1 MENLIKE
8 LEAIMFDVKSV
19 EARTGGYK
27 NDIDRGINV
36 NHTSETVNK
45 QDKINSLFEYL
56 IDAKDD
62 MDRVQDSLKDITNK
76 LDTLLDM
83 VEYEA
88 IVAPLRS
95 ETIAKEI
102 R

>member
-1 MENLIKE
+1 MMENLIKE

-88 IVAPLRS
+88 V
-95 ETIAKEI
+95 AKEI

>member
-27 NDIDRGINV
+27 NDLDRGINV

-88 IVAPLRS
+88 V
-95 ETIAKEI
+95 AKEI

>member
-8 LEAIMFDVKSV
+8 LEAIMFDVKSA

-45 QDKINSLFEYL
+45 QAKINSLFEYL

-62 MDRVQDSLKDITNK
+62 MDRVQDSLKDITDK

-88 IVAPLRS
+88 V
-95 ETIAKEI
+95 AKEI

>member
-8 LEAIMFDVKSV
+8 LEAIMFDVKSA

-62 MDRVQDSLKDITNK
+62 MDRVQDSLKDITDK

-88 IVAPLRS
+88 V
-95 ETIAKEI
+95 AKEI

>member
-1 MENLIKE
+1 MENFIKE
-8 LEAIMFDVKSV
+8 LEAIMFDVKDAT
-19 EARTGGYK
+19 ARTGEYK

-36 NHTSETVNK
+36 NHHREIENVPKAKTIQN
-45 QDKINSLFEYL
+45 LFEYL
-56 IDAKDD
+56 TDAKDD

-88 IVAPLRS
+88 V
-95 ETIAKEI
+95 AKEI

>member
-1 MENLIKE
+1 MMENLIKE
-8 LEAIMFDVKSV
+8 LEAIMFDVKSA

-62 MDRVQDSLKDITNK
+62 MNRVQDSLKDITNK

-83 VEYEA
+83 IEYEA
-88 IVAPLRS
+88 V
-95 ETIAKEI
+95 AKEI

>member
-1 MENLIKE
+1 MMENLIKE

-19 EARTGGYK
+19 EALTGGYK

-88 IVAPLRS
+88 I
-95 ETIAKEI
+95 AKEI

>member
-8 LEAIMFDVKSV
+8 LEAIMCDVKSA
-19 EARTGGYK
+19 EARTGEYK
-27 NDIDRGINV
+27 MDIDRGINT
-36 NHTSETVNK
+36 NHHREIENVPKAKTIEN
-45 QDKINSLFEYL
+45 LMYYL
-56 IDAKDD
+56 LEAKGD
-62 MDRVQDSLKDITNK
+62 MDRVQDSIKDIHNK

-88 IVAPLRS
+88 V
-95 ETIAKEI
+95 AKEI

>member
-1 MENLIKE
+1 M
-8 LEAIMFDVKSV
+8 
-19 EARTGGYK
+19 
-27 NDIDRGINV
+27 
-36 NHTSETVNK
+36 
-45 QDKINSLFEYL
+45 SLFEYL

-76 LDTLLDM
+76 LDNLFDM

-88 IVAPLRS
+88 V
-95 ETIAKEI
+95 AKEI

>member
-8 LEAIMFDVKSV
+8 LEAIMFDVKSA

-62 MDRVQDSLKDITNK
+62 MNRVQDSLKDITNK

-83 VEYEA
+83 IEYEA
-88 IVAPLRS
+88 V
-95 ETIAKEI
+95 AKEI

>member
-8 LEAIMFDVKSV
+8 LEAIMFDVKSA

-88 IVAPLRS
+88 V
-95 ETIAKEI
+95 AKEI

>member
-8 LEAIMFDVKSV
+8 LEAIMLDVKSA
-19 EARTGGYK
+19 EARTGEYK

-36 NHTSETVNK
+36 NHTPEYDTSVTK

-56 IDAKDD
+56 TDAKDD

-76 LDTLLDM
+76 LDDLLDM

-88 IVAPLRS
+88 V
-95 ETIAKEI
+95 AKEI

>member
-62 MDRVQDSLKDITNK
+62 MDRVQDSLKDLTNK

-88 IVAPLRS
+88 V
-95 ETIAKEI
+95 AKEI

>member
-56 IDAKDD
+56 IDEPI
-62 MDRVQDSLKDITNK
+62 RVSD
-76 LDTLLDM
+76 
-83 VEYEA
+83 
-88 IVAPLRS
+88 
-95 ETIAKEI
+95 
-102 R
+102 

>member
-8 LEAIMFDVKSV
+8 LEAIMYDVKFV
-19 EARTGGYK
+19 EARTGEYK
-27 NDIDRGINV
+27 MDIDRGINV
-36 NHTSETVNK
+36 NHHREIENVPKAKTIEN
-45 QDKINSLFEYL
+45 LMYYL
-56 IDAKDD
+56 LEAKGD
-62 MDRVQDSLKDITNK
+62 MDRVQDSIKDIHNK

-88 IVAPLRS
+88 V
-95 ETIAKEI
+95 AKEI

>member
-27 NDIDRGINV
+27 NDLDRGINV

-88 IVAPLRS
+88 I
-95 ETIAKEI
+95 AKEI

>member
-8 LEAIMFDVKSV
+8 LEAIMFDVKAV

-27 NDIDRGINV
+27 NDTNRGINV
-36 NHTSETVNK
+36 NHTPEYDTSVTK
-45 QDKINSLFEYL
+45 KDKINSLFEYL
-56 IDAKDD
+56 IDARDD
-62 MDRVQDSLKDITNK
+62 MERVQDSLKDITDK

-83 VEYEA
+83 FEYEA
-88 IVAPLRS
+88 
-95 ETIAKEI
+95 IAKEI

>member
-1 MENLIKE
+1 MEMKT
-8 LEAIMFDVKSV
+8 DGKPYQ
-19 EARTGGYK
+19 RTRSYHVRCEVRGGPYS
-27 NDIDRGINV
+27 RGINV
-36 NHTSETVNK
+36 NHTPEYDTSVTK

-56 IDAKDD
+56 IDAKND
-62 MDRVQDSLKDITNK
+62 MDRVQDSLKDLTNK

-88 IVAPLRS
+88 I
-95 ETIAKEI
+95 AKRI

>member
-8 LEAIMFDVKSV
+8 LEAIMFDVKSA

-88 IVAPLRS
+88 I
-95 ETIAKEI
+95 AKEI

>member
-8 LEAIMFDVKSV
+8 LEAIMFDVKAV

-88 IVAPLRS
+88 V
-95 ETIAKEI
+95 AKEI

>member
-1 MENLIKE
+1 MENLIKDI
-8 LEAIMFDVKSV
+8 EAIMFDVKSV
-19 EARTGGYK
+19 EARTGEYK
-27 NDIDRGINV
+27 KDIDRGINV
-36 NHTSETVNK
+36 NHTPKYDTSVTK

-62 MDRVQDSLKDITNK
+62 MDRVQDSLKDLTNK

-83 VEYEA
+83 VEYEN
-88 IVAPLRS
+88 
-95 ETIAKEI
+95 IAKEI

>member
-8 LEAIMFDVKSV
+8 LEAIMLDVKSA
-19 EARTGGYK
+19 EARTGEYK

-36 NHTSETVNK
+36 NHTPEYDTSVTK

-56 IDAKDD
+56 TDAKDD

-76 LDTLLDM
+76 LDVLLDM

-88 IVAPLRS
+88 V
-95 ETIAKEI
+95 AKEI